1 MFDIK
6 PESALEQPI
15 YMLTKATSC
24 PYLTGKV
31 EKRIATDI
39 SNNKKIYEELSTNGF
54 RRVENWMYRPVCDN
68 CSACK
73 SYRVDIEK
81 FKLTKSL
88 RRISKN
94 FENFNCSLVK
104 NKSTKENFALFKKYQ
119 LARHPGG
126 SMSDMDED
134 EFTTMIETSPLNTSL
149 LEFRDKSK
157 NLIGSVLLDIDK
169 KNLSAVYSFFDPKFN
184 KLGLGNYMIMQCLL
198 FGKSKSFKYL
208 YLGYYIKE
216 LSSMSYKSRFKPG
229 QILNNNEWENFN
241 SLTNSCS
248 ITS

>member
-1 MFDIK
+1 MIDIK
-6 PESALEQPI
+6 PKSALEQPI
-15 YMLTKATSC
+15 FMLTKATSC
-24 PYLTGKV
+24 PYLVGKV

-73 SYRVDIEK
+73 SYRVDIQK
-81 FKLTKSL
+81 FQITKSL
-88 RRISKN
+88 KRVLKN
-94 FENFNCSLVK
+94 FENFSYELVK
-104 NKSTKENFALFKKYQ
+104 NISTKEHFELFKKYQ
-119 LARHPGG
+119 LERHAGG

-134 EFTTMIETSPLNTSL
+134 EFSSMIATSPIKTAL
-149 LEFRDKSK
+149 LEFRDKSR
-157 NLIGSVLLDIDK
+157 NLVGVVLLDIDE

-184 KLGLGNYMIMQCLL
+184 KFGLGNYMIIQCLL
-198 FGKSKSFKYL
+198 YGKSNKYKYL

-229 QILNNNEWENFN
+229 QILNNNEWENF
-241 SLTNSCS
+241 
-248 ITS
+248 

>member
-1 MFDIK
+1 MIDIK
-6 PESALEQPI
+6 PKSALEQPI
-15 YMLTKATSC
+15 YMLTKATPC
-24 PYLTGKV
+24 PYLIGKI

-39 SNNKKIYEELSTNGF
+39 SINNKIYEELSLNGF

-73 SYRVDIEK
+73 SYRVDIQK
-81 FKLTKSL
+81 FQITKSL
-88 RRISKN
+88 KRVSKN
-94 FENFNCSLVK
+94 FDNFSHKLVK
-104 NKSTKENFALFKKYQ
+104 NVSTKEHYELFKKYQ
-119 LARHPGG
+119 LTRHTGG

-134 EFTTMIETSPLNTSL
+134 EFTSMIETSPINTLL

-157 NLIGSVLLDIDK
+157 NLIGAVLLDIDK

-184 KLGLGNYMIMQCLL
+184 KFGLGNYMIMQCLL
-198 FGKSKSFKYL
+198 YGKSKKYEFL

-229 QILNNNEWENFN
+229 QILNHSDWENF
-241 SLTNSCS
+241 
-248 ITS
+248 